1 MKMNMFQTKMNAKRL
16 LCYAISVVL
25 KFTNAVVD
33 IEIGHGEDIQ
43 MTWNIPPTANNLFIY
58 LGSQRDAP
66 VLAHISKGEIAY
78 SKKLTEAR
86 FGTRLFIQMVDSDL
100 KLTIVDAQDSDEETY
115 TATAQFGIGE
125 VKILQSFRVEVTAQS
140 SHDKSISLGSGLS
153 STDTGI
159 IVGIVV
165 AIVVLI
171 VVLILIRYCYDRNYN
186 PADHLTD
193 PEKDSETHI

>member
-125 VKILQSFRVEVTAQS
+125 VKILQSFRVEVT
-140 SHDKSISLGSGLS
+140 GLS